1 MRNLAEYVTVYDAA
15 LLRFP
20 GWPLAA
26 AGIVVALA
34 GWLLGY
40 AVPASRAGGRGR
52 GALALRV
59 TRVSMLLLGAGWSVF
74 IGVALFAQH
83 ERLRMALGE
92 GAFTVVEGVVYDRPG
107 GASGELHWMVDTEEG
122 AHWYRY
128 DGSPLAAGY
137 TRRAPGTGGITNG
150 VRVRIADVGGRIARL
165 EAAPVAPSVAR

>member
-1 MRNLAEYVTVYDAA
+1 MAKLAEYVTVYDAA
-15 LLRFP
+15 LLRLP

-26 AGIVVALA
+26 AGMVVALA
-34 GWLLGY
+34 GWLLGH
-40 AVPASRAGGRGR
+40 AAPASRARGR

-74 IGVALFAQH
+74 IGVALLAQH
-83 ERLRMALGE
+83 ARLRTALGG

-107 GASGELHWMVDTEEG
+107 GASGELHWMVDTAEG

-165 EAAPVAPSVAR
+165 EAAPGGSAASR

>member
-1 MRNLAEYVTVYDAA
+1 MNVVRNLAEYVTVYDAA

-59 TRVSMLLLGAGWSVF
+59 TRSSGRGTALHGSTDRAEMTDPTSSRMGALSPSSRGLAAKGSV
-74 IGVALFAQH
+74 
-83 ERLRMALGE
+83 R
-92 GAFTVVEGVVYDRPG
+92 
-107 GASGELHWMVDTEEG
+107 
-122 AHWYRY
+122 
-128 DGSPLAAGY
+128 GSPA
-137 TRRAPGTGGITNG
+137 
-150 VRVRIADVGGRIARL
+150 
-165 EAAPVAPSVAR
+165 